1 MKKII
6 MLLMAIMPMI
16 VNAQNGKVVVTLKN
30 GTTIVG
36 DVKSIDPTD
45 AITIVVAG
53 IETTIKMSDVSK
65 VEEVDTDPSVTLTS
79 TDNQL
84 DEKTKLIVTD
94 FADYPDSIYLVVGN
108 KSVKM
113 ILVRGGD
120 MYMGYNGRH
129 SLSMK
134 SEPVH
139 KVGVTS
145 FYMSEIFVTSEIVSQ
160 VTGKTRKK
168 YYYSE
173 NIWNKTNNLVQRIAA
188 KTGLQVRL
196 PTEAEWEYAA
206 CSPVQDKLF
215 TYCQGAEYCSDWYD
229 TFKDIEYR
237 IDPTGPIKGKNRVIR
252 AYNGKRGKFNRSLRP
267 FDDSFYNNIFFR
279 LVIKAKDIKVD

>member
-53 IETTIKMSDVSK
+53 IETTIKMSDVNK

>member
-1 MKKII
+1 
-6 MLLMAIMPMI
+6 MAIMPMV

-45 AITIVVAG
+45 AVTIVIAG
-53 IETTIKMSDVSK
+53 IETSIKMSDVSK
-65 VEEVDTDPSVTLTS
+65 IEDVDKDPSATLTS
-79 TDNQL
+79 TDNQM
-84 DEKTKLIVTD
+84 DKSTKLIVTD
-94 FADYPDSIYLVVGN
+94 FADYPDSLYFVVGS

-120 MYMGYNGRH
+120 IYMGYNGKH

-134 SEPVH
+134 SEPIH

-145 FYMSEIFVTSEIVSQ
+145 FYMSEIFVTSEIASQ

-173 NIWNKTNNLVQRIAA
+173 NIWNKTNKLVQSIAA
-188 KTGLQVRL
+188 KTGVQVRL

-229 TFKDIEYR
+229 SFKDIEYR
-237 IDPTGPIKGKNRVIR
+237 VDPTGPIKGKNRVIR
-252 AYNGKRGKFNRSLRP
+252 AYNGKRGKFDRSLRP
-267 FDDSFYNNIFFR
+267 FDDNLYNNIFFR
-279 LVIKAKDIKVD
+279 LVIKAKDIK

>member
-53 IETTIKMSDVSK
+53 IETTIKMSDVNK

-145 FYMSEIFVTSEIVSQ
+145 FYMREIFVTSEIV
-160 VTGKTRKK
+160 
-168 YYYSE
+168 
-173 NIWNKTNNLVQRIAA
+173 
-188 KTGLQVRL
+188 
-196 PTEAEWEYAA
+196 
-206 CSPVQDKLF
+206 
-215 TYCQGAEYCSDWYD
+215 
-229 TFKDIEYR
+229 
-237 IDPTGPIKGKNRVIR
+237 
-252 AYNGKRGKFNRSLRP
+252 
-267 FDDSFYNNIFFR
+267 
-279 LVIKAKDIKVD
+279 